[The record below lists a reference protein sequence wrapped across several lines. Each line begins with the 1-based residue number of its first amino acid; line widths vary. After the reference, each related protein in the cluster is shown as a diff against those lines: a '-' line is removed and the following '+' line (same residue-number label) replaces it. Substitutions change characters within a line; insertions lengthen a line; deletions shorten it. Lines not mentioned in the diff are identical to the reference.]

1 MNLNAFGMDKI
12 RETAVT
18 GEGHVIFRMIAML
31 PNVKQFFDRHVLSL
45 GAAPDTQAE
54 RPLQV
59 ATAALLLETMHA
71 DGELK
76 EAEHRAVMDALQK
89 QFHLSAEETETLLRL
104 GQAAADKAT
113 DDYRF
118 VALINQHFSAE
129 QKEQII
135 EYLWQVAAA
144 DRQIDS
150 LERTLVYKIADLLY
164 VPRFA
169 QIEARERAMR
179 AALQGAK

>member
-1 MNLNAFGMDKI
+1 MPIFGSI
-12 RETAVT
+12 T
-18 GEGHVIFRMIAML
+18 ML

-45 GAAPDTQAE
+45 GAAPDTKPE

-59 ATAALLLETMHA
+59 ATAALLIETMRA
-71 DGELK
+71 DGEIK
-76 EAEHRAVMDALQK
+76 ENEHAAVTAVLQRH
-89 QFHLSAEETETLLRL
+89 FRLTAEETATLLRL
-104 GQAAADKAT
+104 AQAAAEKAT

-118 VALINQHFSAE
+118 TALINQHLSAD
-129 QKEQII
+129 QKEQIV

-144 DRQIDS
+144 DHTIDV

-179 AALQGAK
+179 AARQGR

>member
-1 MNLNAFGMDKI
+1 MDKI
-12 RETAVT
+12 RKMAVT
-18 GEGHVIFRMIAML
+18 GEITSFFGWITML

-45 GAAPDTQAE
+45 GAAPDTRTE

-59 ATAALLLETMHA
+59 ATAALLVEAMHA
-71 DGELK
+71 DGEFK
-76 EAEHRAVMDALQK
+76 EAEHRAVTAAIQK

-104 GQAAADKAT
+104 ARAAADKAT

-118 VALINQHFSAE
+118 TALINEHFSAE
-129 QKEQII
+129 QKEQVV
-135 EYLWQVAAA
+135 EYLWQVSAA
-144 DRQIDS
+144 DHTIDV

-179 AALQGAK
+179 AMLPGTK